1 MVAEKYKT
9 AGSTARAMRASTQ
22 RPMTPGSGAMS
33 VVAMSLDGM
42 SVTSSVRRVREGRK
56 MLGLSVLWCKA
67 TGRTSTCCGCA
78 IGAASAADT
87 YPVL

>member
-42 SVTSSVRRVREGRK
+42 SVTSSVRRGREGRK